1 MIRDDTIVQP
11 KEATLE
17 DLTVVHSDKYINSL
31 KVMDQVVFVCFDV

>member
-17 DLTVVHSDKYINSL
+17 DLMVVHSDKYINSL
-31 KVMDQVVFVCFDV
+31 KVMHQVVFVCFDV